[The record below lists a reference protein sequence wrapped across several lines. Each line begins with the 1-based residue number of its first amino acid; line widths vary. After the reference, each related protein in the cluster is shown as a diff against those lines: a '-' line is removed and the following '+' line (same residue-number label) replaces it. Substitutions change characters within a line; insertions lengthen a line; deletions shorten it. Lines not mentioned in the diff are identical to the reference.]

1 MEYSNNRTTSANDDL
16 INQTAIDPSACPAGS
31 QSYRVKRGDSF
42 YLIARRF
49 GVSVR
54 TLMNANP
61 GVAAGRLMVG
71 DILCIPVGEGR
82 SCPVGSSAYT
92 VQPGQSV
99 VDVMLAS
106 NVSLRALREYNEDI
120 RLTALRP
127 GDVLCVPP
135 NGDRGLCENGGPVYR
150 IQEGDTLDELAEL
163 NGTSVEQL
171 LRLNANLLP
180 SDFVAGQVI
189 CLPTRRRVSVEDTGA
204 QASAIPEADLGAS
217 DAGARTGMNAATGG
231 AVSGSVVIGV
241 VESATDG
248 DSCDV

>member
-1 MEYSNNRTTSANDDL
+1 MENSSNQTMQTSDVDL
-16 INQTAIDPSACPAGS
+16 INQPAIETVDSACTSGET
-31 QSYRVKRGDSF
+31 YRVQRGDSF
-42 YLIARRF
+42 YLIARKY
-49 GVSVR
+49 GISVR
-54 TLMNANP
+54 ALMNANP
-61 GVAAGRLMVG
+61 NIVANRLFVG

-106 NVSLRALREYNEDI
+106 NVSMRALREYNEDI

-135 NGDRGLCENGGPVYR
+135 GGDRGLCEGGGPVYR
-150 IQEGDTLDELAEL
+150 MQEGDTLDELAEL

-171 LRLNANLLP
+171 LRLNPNLLP

-189 CLPTRRRVSVEDTGA
+189 CLPTRRRPITADS
-204 QASAIPEADLGAS
+204 EA
-217 DAGARTGMNAATGG
+217 T
-231 AVSGSVVIGV
+231 
-241 VESATDG
+241 
-248 DSCDV
+248 

>member
-1 MEYSNNRTTSANDDL
+1 MENMQYTTPGSEEL
-16 INQTAIDPSACPAGS
+16 INQTAFEPSVSACPSGT
-31 QSYRVKRGDSF
+31 QSYTVQRGDSF

-54 TLMNANP
+54 SLMNANP
-61 GVAAGRLMVG
+61 NIAAGRLLVG
-71 DILCIPVGEGR
+71 DVLCVPTGEGR

-135 NGDRGLCENGGPVYR
+135 GGDRGLCENGGPVYR
-150 IQEGDTLDELAEL
+150 LQEGDTLEEIASL
-163 NGTSVEQL
+163 NATTVEQL
-171 LRLNANLLP
+171 LRLNPNLLP

-189 CLPTRRRVSVEDTGA
+189 CLPTRRRTMMQEET
-204 QASAIPEADLGAS
+204 
-217 DAGARTGMNAATGG
+217 
-231 AVSGSVVIGV
+231 VI
-241 VESATDG
+241 VESE
-248 DSCDV
+248 S

>member
-1 MEYSNNRTTSANDDL
+1 MDTVNQTTVNAEDM
-16 INQTAIDPSACPAGS
+16 INQPALDMNDAGCLS
-31 QSYRVKRGDSF
+31 SGQSYRVQRGDSF
-42 YLIARRF
+42 YLIARKF

-54 TLMNANP
+54 ALMNANP
-61 GVAAGRLMVG
+61 NVAAGRLLVG

-82 SCPVGSSAYT
+82 SCPIGSSAYT

-135 NGDRGLCENGGPVYR
+135 GGDRGLCENGGPVYR
-150 IQEGDTLDELAEL
+150 IQEGDTLEEIAAL
-163 NGTSVEQL
+163 NGTTLEQL
-171 LRLNANLLP
+171 LRLNPNLLP

-189 CLPTRRRVSVEDTGA
+189 CLPTRRRPIDA
-204 QASAIPEADLGAS
+204 DASAQSYEHS
-217 DAGARTGMNAATGG
+217 
-231 AVSGSVVIGV
+231 
-241 VESATDG
+241 
-248 DSCDV
+248 